1 MVSSRVPRKVIFLAT
16 NMKPRNPNST
26 AWWVESKVNI
36 RPTSLP
42 SFWNTSPSSN
52 DPRPPWPKG
61 LVETSK
67 NSSVSGSF
75 AHEQSTAQGL
85 VSVGR
90 VENWCCFHTLLLNE
104 IWSIW
109 SCHFFCVSWFG
120 SLCMISI
127 SLIGFGVFFRWLKD
141 VQSKLRWD
149 NGRH

>member
-26 AWWVESKVNI
+26 AWWVESKVNN

-85 VSVGR
+85 VSVGGLKTDA
-90 VENWCCFHTLLLNE
+90 VSIPFLLNE

-109 SCHFFCVSWFG
+109 SCHFFLCFLVWFF
-120 SLCMISI
+120 MHDIDI
-127 SLIGFGVFFRWLKD
+127 PDRIWVFFRWLKD